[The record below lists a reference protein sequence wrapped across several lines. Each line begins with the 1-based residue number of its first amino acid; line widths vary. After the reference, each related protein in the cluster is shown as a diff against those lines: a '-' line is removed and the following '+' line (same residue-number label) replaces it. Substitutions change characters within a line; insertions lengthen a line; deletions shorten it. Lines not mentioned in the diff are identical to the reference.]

1 MSLYGIIKLRILIF
15 PLLVLSLVLISCGE
29 ASEPVFVPPTISLSN
44 LEVPT
49 PGNQIP
55 IEVES
60 SKTPEPTEVLP
71 TPTVVL
77 VAIPTSIPTLVPSTI
92 TPTLVAT
99 PTPVSVLT
107 PPTSTPSPILTPT
120 PAGPSEGQL
129 TPDGQQ
135 IYRNGAW
142 QLLVPFTPT
151 PIPPTA
157 IPTPTPISV
166 LVPPTPTPGPIV
178 TPTPTGPKEGDLT
191 PDGQM
196 IFRNGAWQ
204 LVVPLT
210 PTPVVLTPTPTPR
223 ITPTPTALP
232 QYAVVSSQQIIGIP
246 DSLDFSSGPT
256 VADSKLSFS
265 STYVSRGLGF
275 PTVVQLWQRNG
286 ATDAITS
293 DANNSDCFTQKP
305 VAFYRIAP
313 ARGMKYDKSI
323 ESNYLWTYCINEY
336 RFNPQSLSI
345 PWVNATSW
353 NYNTQGVLET
363 FTFEGSTVGLF
374 DAWAPP
380 GKWVVVIFS
389 GNIILS
395 EKVIQ

>member
-1 MSLYGIIKLRILIF
+1 MSLFGTIRLKILVF
-15 PLLVLSLVLISCGE
+15 LLVVLSLVLISCGE
-29 ASEPVFVPPTISLSN
+29 ASEPEFVPPTISLSN

-55 IEVES
+55 LVVES
-60 SKTPEPTEVLP
+60 TKIAGPTEVLP

-77 VAIPTSIPTLVPSTI
+77 VVI
-92 TPTLVAT
+92 
-99 PTPVSVLT
+99 
-107 PPTSTPSPILTPT
+107 
-120 PAGPSEGQL
+120 
-129 TPDGQQ
+129 
-135 IYRNGAW
+135 
-142 QLLVPFTPT
+142 PT
-151 PIPPTA
+151 PIPILVPTPILPTA
-157 IPTPTPISV
+157 IPTPTSISS
-166 LVPPTPTPGPIV
+166 LPTPTPTAGP
-178 TPTPTGPKEGDLT
+178 PGPQEGQLT
-191 PDGQM
+191 PDEQM

-204 LVVPLT
+204 LVVSLT

-246 DSLDFSSGPT
+246 DSLDFSSGPI
-256 VADSKLSFS
+256 VADSKLSFT
-265 STYVSRGLGF
+265 STYTSRGLGV

-286 ATDAITS
+286 SADAVTS
-293 DANNSDCFTQKP
+293 DNNDSDCFTQKP

>member
-1 MSLYGIIKLRILIF
+1 MSLFGIIRSKILVF
-15 PLLVLSLVLISCGE
+15 LLLILSLVLISCGE
-29 ASEPVFVPPTISLSN
+29 ASEPEFVPPTISLSN
-44 LEVPT
+44 LEVTT
-49 PGNQIP
+49 PGNQVP
-55 IEVES
+55 LVVEAT
-60 SKTPEPTEVLP
+60 KTVGPTEVLP

-77 VAIPTSIPTLVPSTI
+77 VVIPTPIPTLV
-92 TPTLVAT
+92 A
-99 PTPVSVLT
+99 
-107 PPTSTPSPILTPT
+107 
-120 PAGPSEGQL
+120 
-129 TPDGQQ
+129 
-135 IYRNGAW
+135 
-142 QLLVPFTPT
+142 T

-265 STYVSRGLGF
+265 ATYTSRGLGS

>member
-151 PIPPTA
+151 PI
-157 IPTPTPISV
+157 I
-166 LVPPTPTPGPIV
+166 
-178 TPTPTGPKEGDLT
+178 
-191 PDGQM
+191 
-196 IFRNGAWQ
+196 
-204 LVVPLT
+204 
-210 PTPVVLTPTPTPR
+210 TPTPR
-223 ITPTPTALP
+223 ITPTPTSVS
-232 QYAVVSSQQIIGIP
+232 QYSVVTSEQIIGIP
-246 DSLDFSSGPT
+246 DNLDFSSGPT

-313 ARGMKYDKSI
+313 ARGMKYDKSV
-323 ESNYLWTYCINEY
+323 ESNYLWSYCINEY
-336 RFNPQSLSI
+336 RFNPQNLTI

>member
-1 MSLYGIIKLRILIF
+1 MSLFGIIRSKILVL
-15 PLLVLSLVLISCGE
+15 LLVILGLVLISCGGVD
-29 ASEPVFVPPTISLSN
+29 EPAFVPPTISLDK
-44 LEVPT
+44 LGVPT

-55 IEVES
+55 IVV
-60 SKTPEPTEVLP
+60 EPTKIAGPTEILP
-71 TPTVVL
+71 TPTV
-77 VAIPTSIPTLVPSTI
+77 ILVPVI
-92 TPTLVAT
+92 
-99 PTPVSVLT
+99 PTPV
-107 PPTSTPSPILTPT
+107 
-120 PAGPSEGQL
+120 
-129 TPDGQQ
+129 
-135 IYRNGAW
+135 
-142 QLLVPFTPT
+142 PT
-151 PIPPTA
+151 PILPTA

-166 LVPPTPTPGPIV
+166 LVPPTSTPGPIV
-178 TPTPTGPKEGDLT
+178 TPTPTPTGPQEGQLT

-196 IFRNGAWQ
+196 IFRSGAWQ

-232 QYAVVSSQQIIGIP
+232 QYAVVSSQQIVGIP

-256 VADSKLSFS
+256 VADSKLSFT
-265 STYVSRGLGF
+265 STYTSRGLGV

-286 ATDAITS
+286 SADAVTS
-293 DANNSDCFTQKP
+293 DNNDSDCFTQKP
-305 VAFYRIAP
+305 IAFYRIAP

-345 PWVNATSW
+345 PWVNATSR

-363 FTFEGSTVGLF
+363 FTFEGSTTGLF
-374 DAWAPP
+374 DAWALP